1 MCSVEVNKGPY
12 RKEISI
18 YSQLT
23 EGDYETDDYILIDTN
38 GEIQA
43 VSGKSNFW
51 DDGTVP
57 LKDYIALKVI
67 RFIHPQAAYYN
78 CPMEHEKEGHS

>member
-1 MCSVEVNKGPY
+1 MCSVEDNIYNQLVKG
-12 RKEISI
+12 E
-18 YSQLT
+18 
-23 EGDYETDDYILIDTN
+23 YELDDYILIDTN

-67 RFIHPQAAYYN
+67 RFINP
-78 CPMEHEKEGHS
+78 GD